1 MSYTSRVRLLS
12 RAPRNDET
20 WRAQVDVDDVVIVN
34 EGYLVQIVARLP
46 RPSLCSLRAFNHH
59 VASQVHDTAD
69 RTKILNTGTNWPNPT
84 TGFAAHT
91 NIAFESRTGGITV
104 SFPGK
109 AWIGVRDPRPLRP
122 PARKRRN
129 SKRRPI
135 VTPSP

>member
-1 MSYTSRVRLLS
+1 M
-12 RAPRNDET
+12 
-20 WRAQVDVDDVVIVN
+20 IVN

-104 SFPGK
+104 SSPGK

-122 PARKRRN
+122 PARKRRIETQATR
-129 SKRRPI
+129 SQFTFECYDTP
-135 VTPSP
+135 VTVNKLGSFNCVG